1 MRTLFLLFGALIL
14 MSELTGCNRHSR
26 GRELLPFEKKIPG
39 NPCLRSYTLAF
50 GTDWKLFKEGT
61 YSYIP
66 KGPDWVYHIGGSRT
80 GYGLFDDL
88 IMDFSFTDGRV
99 FHEVIDFRKLMAEML
114 QRYTIFDLAK
124 IPFGGFAELDVNII
138 QDKII
143 ANYILSEPIQ
153 EEPHR
158 ILRYYQYPVFV
169 KDLSESTAPP
179 SLPGNPDLNLY
190 GLIILPEAGVRVDGS
205 YTYSLEGSKTL
216 QIADGGRYGYQRT
229 GSLALSFS
237 GKNGKRQ
244 QKHIDIK
251 HLLNELPNNT
261 PPVDLASTK
270 FGGLAEVVVRI
281 TQNQLLV
288 DYRLLERTQKSE
300 LGPRNFGEVHYK
312 TSDKNKLNYRMIR
325 DLTADPA
332 LYTEHR
338 YPLAVIA
345 LDD

>member
-143 ANYILSEPIQ
+143 ANYILTAQIQ
-153 EEPHR
+153 IYPH
-158 ILRYYQYPVFV
+158 F
-169 KDLSESTAPP
+169 
-179 SLPGNPDLNLY
+179 
-190 GLIILPEAGVRVDGS
+190 
-205 YTYSLEGSKTL
+205 
-216 QIADGGRYGYQRT
+216 
-229 GSLALSFS
+229 
-237 GKNGKRQ
+237 
-244 QKHIDIK
+244 IK
-251 HLLNELPNNT
+251 I
-261 PPVDLASTK
+261 
-270 FGGLAEVVVRI
+270 F
-281 TQNQLLV
+281 
-288 DYRLLERTQKSE
+288 Y
-300 LGPRNFGEVHYK
+300 
-312 TSDKNKLNYRMIR
+312 
-325 DLTADPA
+325 
-332 LYTEHR
+332 
-338 YPLAVIA
+338 
-345 LDD
+345 